1 MDGDELHRWVMEE
14 WLKHYD
20 PDYLEKE
27 HRSSH
32 ETSDIVY
39 IHTYIHTQTYIHTHT
54 QTYIHTYI

>member
-32 ETSDIVY
+32 ETSDIV
-39 IHTYIHTQTYIHTHT
+39 HTHT
-54 QTYIHTYI
+54 LKIEKHLCI

>member
-32 ETSDIVY
+32 ETSGIVY
-39 IHTYIHTQTYIHTHT
+39 IHTCMHTCIHTYIHTKLNNI
-54 QTYIHTYI
+54 